1 MRNAPSVTAPV
12 GRSRFGQ
19 CLTLCAWSS
28 AVLLLLAWAVHVP
41 AHPQR
46 QLLVGGLL
54 ALWAVLAWREQRH
67 APCGLLHWDGA
78 SWWFAGGGNSQEV
91 APAVVLDLQRVLLL
105 RIDAAA
111 PAPADPRVRWCW
123 MEAGPDRP
131 QWLAL
136 RRALYSRARKDV
148 PPSRGEEAA
157 QP

>member
-12 GRSRFGQ
+12 GRSRFG
-19 CLTLCAWSS
+19 LGLVLCGGLS
-28 AVLLLLAWAVHVP
+28 ALALLLAWVVHVP

-54 ALWAVLAWREQRH
+54 ALWAVLAWREQRQ
-67 APCGLLHWDGA
+67 AATGQLQWDGA
-78 SWWFAGGGNSQEV
+78 SWWFASGSASQEV
-91 APAVVLDLQRVLLL
+91 EPSIVLDLQRVLFL
-105 RIDAAA
+105 RIEAAA
-111 PAPADPRVRWCW
+111 PSGVRVRWCW
-123 MEAGPDRP
+123 LEAGSDRSH
-131 QWLAL
+131 WLAL